1 MKTHSRLLLL
11 LLGCAALM
19 PKTQVLAQTASDLNE
34 GSILENDSANGIF
47 RFKWWGK
54 LGRSYFIQHSEDLI
68 QPWLY
73 VPIIEPGDESIKEWG
88 FTSTG
93 DRFFLRLRYSDIPT
107 TNAELADFD
116 GDGIGNLDE
125 LQHGTDPFSAADQDG
140 NGLPDDWETKYFGA
154 TGQSASAD
162 PDGDGLTNAQELVAG
177 TDPTKPDT
185 DNDGV
190 VDGTQRLNFQYDIVG
205 RLSGAQEGAGGSED
219 FGYDNSGNVQA
230 ASGLEAGNP

>member
-1 MKTHSRLLLL
+1 MKSLSRSLLVLL
-11 LLGCAALM
+11 ICAAVT
-19 PKTQVLAQTASDLNE
+19 PNVQVLAQTASDLNE
-34 GSILENDSANGIF
+34 GSILEHDSENEIF
-47 RFKWWGK
+47 RFKWFGK
-54 LGRSYFIQHSEDLI
+54 SGRTYFIQHSEDLM

-73 VPIIEPGDESIKEWG
+73 VPIIDPGDESIKEWG

-93 DRFFLRLRYSDIPT
+93 DRFFLRLKYSDIPT
-107 TNAELADFD
+107 SNAELADFD

-125 LQHGTDPFSAADQDG
+125 LQQGTDPFSAADQDG

-185 DNDGV
+185 DSDGV
-190 VDGTQRLNFQYDIVG
+190 VDGTQRLNFQYDITG
-205 RLSGAQEGAGGSED
+205 RLSGAQEGAGRSED
-219 FGYDNSGNVQA
+219 FDYDNSGNVQA
-230 ASGLEAGNP
+230 ASGLDAGNP

>member
-1 MKTHSRLLLL
+1 MRMSVRLLLL
-11 LLGCAALM
+11 MGCMALLPEA
-19 PKTQVLAQTASDLNE
+19 PVLAQTATDPNE
-34 GSILENDSANGIF
+34 GSILVNDSENGIF

-54 LGRSYFIQHSEDLI
+54 PGRTYFIQHSEDLI

-73 VPIIEPGDESIKEWG
+73 VPIIEPGDESINEWG

-93 DRFFLRLRYSDIPT
+93 DRFFVRLRYSDIPT

-116 GDGIGNLDE
+116 GDGVGNLDE
-125 LQHGTDPFSAADQDG
+125 LLQGTDPFSAADQDE

-162 PDGDGLTNAQELVAG
+162 ADGDGLTNAQELVAG
-177 TDPTKPDT
+177 TDPTKADT

-190 VDGTQRLNFQYDIVG
+190 ADGTIRLNFQYDTLG
-205 RLSGAQEGAGGSED
+205 HLSGAQEGAGESEG
-219 FGYDNSGNVQA
+219 FSYDNGGNVQA
-230 ASGLEAGNP
+230 ASGLGAGNP